1 MPPASEPACS
11 GSISAGRRTSGRVMR
26 MRAVNRRRFLQLAGG
41 SVAASIMSD
50 RLTAALPNPG
60 TYDLRLHGPNGFF
73 RHFAGSPATK
83 LRVEANSDPE
93 SGRLRLRI
101 AGGDDDHRDR
111 RHRRPV
117 VVEVA
122 DAYGRD
128 RKVELHGVEEI
139 TVDPGHSG
147 GWYDLALTKPS
158 DPTFGYQLAGR
169 LESARRLTS
178 DPQLGRS

>member
-1 MPPASEPACS
+1 MPSQEPGVRPS
-11 GSISAGRRTSGRVMR
+11 RRLGYRFDVSFDADPRTLNLAIR
-26 MRAVNRRRFLQLAGG
+26 NRG
-41 SVAASIMSD
+41 
-50 RLTAALPNPG
+50 
-60 TYDLRLHGPNGFF
+60 
-73 RHFAGSPATK
+73 HFAGSPATK

-93 SGRLRLRI
+93 SARLRLRI

-128 RKVELHGVEEI
+128 RKVELHGVEEM
-139 TVDPGHSG
+139 TVDTGHSG

>member
-1 MPPASEPACS
+1 VRPS
-11 GSISAGRRTSGRVMR
+11 RRLGYRFDVAFDADPHTLKLAIR
-26 MRAVNRRRFLQLAGG
+26 NRG
-41 SVAASIMSD
+41 
-50 RLTAALPNPG
+50 
-60 TYDLRLHGPNGFF
+60 
-73 RHFAGSPATK
+73 HFVGSPATK

-122 DAYGRD
+122 DAYRRD

-139 TVDPGHSG
+139 TIDTGHSG
-147 GWYDLALTKPS
+147 GWYDLALTTPS